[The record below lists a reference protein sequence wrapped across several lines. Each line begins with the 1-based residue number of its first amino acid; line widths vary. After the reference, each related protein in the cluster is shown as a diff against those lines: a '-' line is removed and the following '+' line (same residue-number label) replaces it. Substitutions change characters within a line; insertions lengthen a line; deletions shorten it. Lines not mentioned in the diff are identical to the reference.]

1 MHMYINQ
8 EEGTY
13 IQQITT
19 IDGQTVQHLM
29 TGDNQ
34 VTEVRGIILDSTKWQ
49 DCILHVLP
57 RVYKPCNENAIC
69 MFIWKLLI

>member
-1 MHMYINQ
+1 MNVSMCQ
-8 EEGTY
+8 EDGPY

-34 VTEVRGIILDSTKWQ
+34 VTEVIL
-49 DCILHVLP
+49 
-57 RVYKPCNENAIC
+57 
-69 MFIWKLLI
+69 

>member
-1 MHMYINQ
+1 MCINQ
-8 EEGTY
+8 EEGAY

-34 VTEVRGIILDSTKWQ
+34 VTEVSSILIIVPL
-49 DCILHVLP
+49 
-57 RVYKPCNENAIC
+57 C
-69 MFIWKLLI
+69 M

>member
-1 MHMYINQ
+1 MVTLHFVTKCINVYINQ

-34 VTEVRGIILDSTKWQ
+34 VTEVKAIL
-49 DCILHVLP
+49 
-57 RVYKPCNENAIC
+57 
-69 MFIWKLLI
+69 

>member
-1 MHMYINQ
+1 MYINQ

-34 VTEVRGIILDSTKWQ
+34 VTEVRILSLPVLM
-49 DCILHVLP
+49 ILTTV
-57 RVYKPCNENAIC
+57 E
-69 MFIWKLLI
+69 

>member
-1 MHMYINQ
+1 MHECVHYQ

-34 VTEVRGIILDSTKWQ
+34 VTEVRFYHYTTNIHDNNRIKDRIYTIIY
-49 DCILHVLP
+49 LH
-57 RVYKPCNENAIC
+57 
-69 MFIWKLLI
+69 

>member
-1 MHMYINQ
+1 MYINQ
-8 EEGTY
+8 EDGTY

-34 VTEVRGIILDSTKWQ
+34 VTEVR
-49 DCILHVLP
+49 
-57 RVYKPCNENAIC
+57 AIQQASSGRL
-69 MFIWKLLI
+69 MMKYHS